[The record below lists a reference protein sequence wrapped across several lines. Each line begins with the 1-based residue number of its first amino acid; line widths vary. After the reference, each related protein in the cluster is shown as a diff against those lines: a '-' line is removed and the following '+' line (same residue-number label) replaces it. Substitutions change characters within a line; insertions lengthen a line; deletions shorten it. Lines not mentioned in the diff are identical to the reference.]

1 MSFAETAALGGL
13 AGFTIYLGLPL
24 GRIRTLSTRAR
35 VSLAMLSVGILA
47 FIFVDV
53 IQNALSIVHDPIDA
67 ARHGHGNLGEVT
79 SRTLLLGTGFLIGCS
94 GLAVIERRLR
104 PISAP
109 PIAGAAVAVAEPAE
123 IRPAQ
128 RLRPSLTRAERS
140 LEITRSEAAALA
152 EREEVMRV
160 QTLRRGLAIATAIG
174 LHNFAEGLAIG
185 VSARAG
191 AVELATVLIIGFAL
205 HNATEGFGIV
215 GPLGNVVPSW
225 RWLGGAGLIAGGPTF
240 AGAMVGYA
248 VTSLPLELAFYAL
261 AGGAILYVIGEVWNA
276 MRRHGY
282 RELGLYMLAA
292 GFMIGVITDLIV
304 SYGGA

>member
-1 MSFAETAALGGL
+1 MSFAETSALGCL

-24 GRIRTLSTRAR
+24 GRVRTLSARAR
-35 VSLAMLSVGILA
+35 VCLAMLSVGILA

-53 IQNALSIVHDPIDA
+53 TQNALSIIHEPIDA
-67 ARHGHGNLGEVT
+67 ARHGHGNLGEVI
-79 SRTLLLGTGFLIGCS
+79 SRTLLLGAGFLIGCS
-94 GLAVIERRLR
+94 GLALVERRLR
-104 PISAP
+104 PMSRP
-109 PIAGAAVAVAEPAE
+109 PIAGAAVPVIEPAE
-123 IRPAQ
+123 IIAAQ
-128 RLRPSLTRAERS
+128 PFRPSRARAERS
-140 LEITRSEAAALA
+140 LGTTPSEAVALA
-152 EREEVMRV
+152 QQEEVMRV

-225 RWLGGAGLIAGGPTF
+225 RWLGGVGLIAGGPTF

-282 RELGLYMLAA
+282 RELALYMLAA
-292 GFMIGVITDLIV
+292 GFMIGVVTDLIV